1 MSGAILHKLVFA
13 FKLAYIRVITDK
25 IGVSLPI
32 ILDSPSGREVKQ
44 STVELMLNV
53 LQRDFSDH
61 QVIIA
66 SIVNF
71 DFKNK
76 NVIEFKERMFD

>member
-1 MSGAILHKLVFA
+1 
-13 FKLAYIRVITDK
+13 
-25 IGVSLPI
+25 
-32 ILDSPSGREVKQ
+32 
-44 STVELMLNV
+44 MLNV